1 MINFSLLHF
10 SSVIKKYAFPVH
22 LRNGLE
28 FLIHQKYETQS
39 TFFVGK
45 QQFVYDQ
52 FEQKDIV
59 PNVSFTEIRV

>member
-10 SSVIKKYAFPVH
+10 SSVIKKYAFPIH
-22 LRNGLE
+22 LRKGLE

-39 TFFVGK
+39 TFGK

-52 FEQKDIV
+52 IEQKDII
-59 PNVSFTEIRV
+59 PKEPFIEIRG